1 MVNKVLFSAALADAL
16 FMGSGILELTF
27 SLVVQK
33 DMNSDPS
40 DGRQALRNVVYQR
53 MPLNAGIV
61 NAGFILAAFVATIP
75 GLLMQSTRGW
85 VKLAGYLVTFC
96 AVFTMCVGV
105 YLWVMTMRIGQDFFS
120 VYMDLEPEVQGLIQT
135 SVCALTPLERQLKR
149 ICWRGNT
156 DDDYLQFE
164 CCGYFNSTSPAFVT
178 NPTCPSPAAATLLR
192 GCQKSIANF
201 ANLLLDEIFTALFGV
216 VGKSGVFSV
225 LGFQRYADHHH
236 PGVDAFFVL
245 ALACLSKDRKDREWY
260 RRVDRKK
267 SYW

>member
-135 SVCALTPLERQLKR
+135 S
-149 ICWRGNT
+149 
-156 DDDYLQFE
+156 FE

-216 VGKSGVFSV
+216 VG
-225 LGFQRYADHHH
+225 
-236 PGVDAFFVL
+236 VDAFFVL